1 MSLEG
6 FDDADIPPDLAARLL
21 EELERAINSP
31 DTYGAESPVPRDQK
45 RRTGPGNGAVI
56 DYGIVERSAGVGCSR
71 EEIAAIIG
79 IARSAFYRHIDKDER
94 LRDALDVGAA
104 KGRATLRRAQWKG
117 AVTDG
122 NPTMLVWLGKQLLGQ
137 QDSLAL
143 TADLNIHR
151 VLSEAPLTIEQW
163 NEMNVEQLGP
173 PDET

>member
-1 MSLEG
+1 MPIEG
-6 FDDADIPPDLAARLL
+6 FDDADIPPELAARML
-21 EELERAINSP
+21 EELERAIKNTDQDMA
-31 DTYGAESPVPRDQK
+31 DTKRDSG
-45 RRTGPGNGAVI
+45 RRSGRGNGAVI

-79 IARSAFYRHIDKDER
+79 IARSAFYRHIDKDEK

-163 NEMNVEQLGP
+163 NEMNVEQLEK
-173 PDET
+173 PDEN